1 MIRLGLVMSSA
12 LEYSS
17 SSQNYFKGKGLSV
30 SLEYV
35 LGLLMYGQAAGAA
48 CVEEIGITPG
58 VTSKGVRK
66 LIEEQG

>member
-1 MIRLGLVMSSA
+1 MIRLGLTTPSA

-17 SSQNYFKGKGLSV
+17 SSQNYFKGKGLRIP
-30 SLEYV
+30 LEDV